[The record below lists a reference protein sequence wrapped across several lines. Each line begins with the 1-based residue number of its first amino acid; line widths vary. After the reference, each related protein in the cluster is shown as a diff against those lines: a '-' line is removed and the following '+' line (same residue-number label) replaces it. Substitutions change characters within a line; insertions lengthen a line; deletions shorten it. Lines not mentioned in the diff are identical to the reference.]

1 MTGPKWEAPQ
11 HCDVQQWGEAEE
23 KEDGGDRT
31 VGKHREGLDIYR
43 KSIKGDPSFKCLGRN
58 MTAGDD
64 YWPAVA
70 RNLVK
75 EKKS

>member
-1 MTGPKWEAPQ
+1 MYRSGAKRKRKRM
-11 HCDVQQWGEAEE
+11 AETE
-23 KEDGGDRT
+23 L
-31 VGKHREGLDIYR
+31 RESTERAFDIYR